1 MLEKWETPRVTI
13 QEFEPNEYVAACWQ
27 IACSVGADGRVD
39 QANPDPI
46 SGYNNGITHSHNS
59 DKTGCGWADSQ
70 YIVEVSDGVFNV
82 TEYGQNILPCSLTK
96 DDQWRDLKSTITDV
110 KPGDMIYWTTSLDN
124 RTWHHY
130 GTVGAEDPNHPNRS

>member
-27 IACSVGADGRVD
+27 IACSVGAKGDENY
-39 QANPDPI
+39 ANPDPM
-46 SGYNNGITHSHNS
+46 NPNDPGITHSHNS
-59 DKTGCGWADSQ
+59 DKTGCGWAHSQ

-96 DDQWRDLKSTITDV
+96 NDHWRNLESTITDV
-110 KPGDMIYWTTSLDN
+110 EPGNKIYWTTSLDN
-124 RTWHHY
+124 RTWYHY